1 MGFLEEVTPEMKS
14 DSWEAVKQAIRWS
27 GVEKTFQEG
36 GSADVKAQRQ
46 ESIVVLVRMDR
57 SPMVGNHRFRSV
69 LGSRYFSL

>member
-14 DSWEAVKQAIRWS
+14 DSWEAVKQAMRWS

-36 GSADVKAQRQ
+36 GTADAKAQRQ
-46 ESIVVLVRMDR
+46 ERVVVLVRMDK

-69 LGSRYFSL
+69 PGSSYFSL